1 MDKSRQSERYLM
13 NRFGRSWMSADSVIA
28 FLPIKPVYANRIL
41 DGSKRYEFRR
51 SRLRQDI
58 THVVIYSTSQVSKI
72 VGIAEVAGVK
82 ATSVSAAWRQTRQGA
97 GISRSPFNAYFSGAQ
112 SAVFIS
118 LRRVVRLKKE
128 LDSIEVR
135 SGFKIPQ
142 SFSYVDESFIKRVLF
157 SGVSNA
163 CEA

>member
-1 MDKSRQSERYLM
+1 M
-13 NRFGRSWMSADSVIA
+13 NHFGRSWMSADSVIA

-41 DGSKRYEFRR
+41 DGSKKYEFRR

-58 THVVIYSTSQVSKI
+58 THVVIYSTSPVKKI
-72 VGIAEVAGVK
+72 VGVAEVGGVT
-82 ATSVSAAWRQTRQGA
+82 AASVSNAWRQTREDA
-97 GISRSPFNAYFSGAQ
+97 GISRSDFDAYYAGAQ

-128 LDSIEVR
+128 LDPIEVR
-135 SGFKIPQ
+135 SGFKVPQ

-157 SGVSNA
+157 SGVRNVV
-163 CEA
+163 ELK

>member
-1 MDKSRQSERYLM
+1 MS
-13 NRFGRSWMSADSVIA
+13 RFGRSWMSADSVIA

-51 SRLRQDI
+51 SRFRQDI
-58 THVVIYSTSQVSKI
+58 THVVIYSTSPVSKI
-72 VGIAEVAGVK
+72 VGIAEVTGVK
-82 ATSVSAAWRQTRQGA
+82 TAPVPAAWRQTRQGA
-97 GISRSPFNAYFSGAQ
+97 GITRSAFNAYFSGAQ

-118 LRRVVRLKKE
+118 LQRVVRLKKE
-128 LDSIEVR
+128 LDPIEVR
-135 SGFKIPQ
+135 RGFKVPQ
-142 SFSYVDESFIKRVLF
+142 SFSYVDESFVKRVLF

>member
-1 MDKSRQSERYLM
+1 
-13 NRFGRSWMSADSVIA
+13 MSADSVIA

-51 SRLRQDI
+51 SRFRQDV
-58 THVVIYSTSQVSKI
+58 THVVIYSTSPVSKI
-72 VGIAEVAGVK
+72 VGIAEVARVK
-82 ATSVSAAWRQTRQGA
+82 AASVSAAWRQTRQGA
-97 GISRSPFNAYFSGAQ
+97 GISRSAFNAYFSGAQ

-128 LDSIEVR
+128 LDPIEVR

-157 SGVSNA
+157 SGVSNT